1 MEKRP
6 QIPVSSQEI
15 IFDHQI
21 PDSPWSYYTETNDMQ
36 PKDLRATPNLWFKI
50 LALIHDLQNFAKDGA
65 ARVRLES
72 VTDPF
77 YMSFPYFDKSEATT
91 IKGITVD
98 DYLLQKNDNL
108 DLGEILSCKDTLEHV
123 LQACFERLLRKREA
137 SGTRDFRPCTAHDLA
152 PLLCTL
158 LGVEKEEL
166 KDEKFQSRLA
176 RSRGNLESVTD
187 TPAT

>member
-1 MEKRP
+1 
-6 QIPVSSQEI
+6 
-15 IFDHQI
+15 
-21 PDSPWSYYTETNDMQ
+21 
-36 PKDLRATPNLWFKI
+36 
-50 LALIHDLQNFAKDGA
+50 
-65 ARVRLES
+65 
-72 VTDPF
+72 
-77 YMSFPYFDKSEATT
+77 MSFPYFDKSEATT